1 MLNWRFDESKNTL
14 FLQGRMDAQT
24 SASFEKELAG
34 LVSRGKR
41 EIFIDGADVTYMS
54 SAGMRVFLTVQKQLK
69 PISGRLVL
77 AHPSDAMLKV
87 FKLAGFHKLFEII
100 LGDGEQTAQEAQQP
114 RREQRVL
121 HGIPFECATQAAK
134 AGTWSALTSKKDVIT
149 AFYDDGDAYV
159 INANEARFGYG
170 MSAPGDSFAEC
181 KNLLGECVVVN
192 GNYFYYPAIKN
203 AAVDFVLAQ
212 EASPDLHYH
221 FMTGGLFDGEYA
233 HTLAFGMDGAER
245 GLGDLLDGLGELVET
260 NLFGVVGVLESAGI
274 WGMNF
279 KKTPIAEHFP
289 TTGSMK
295 DRERFAEFMDFPIEA
310 SFRDHVIVAV
320 GLACKDKQR
329 LSEAG
334 QRMFPEES
342 ANHLHAVMFEKAPVS
357 RNLDDFQGELDRVIA
372 NLKPLK
378 VQHLLQKSRFKGGLL
393 GVVPV
398 EEA

>member
-1 MLNWRFDESKNTL
+1 MLNWQFDESKNTL

-24 SASFEKELAG
+24 CASFEKELAG

-41 EIFIDGADVTYMS
+41 DIFIDCAEVKYMS
-54 SAGMRVFLTVQKQLK
+54 SAGMRVFLTIQKQLK
-69 PISGRLVL
+69 PISGGLVL
-77 AHPSDAMLKV
+77 VRPSEAMLKV

-100 LGDGEQTAQEAQQP
+100 LGDDDQTEQKQP
-114 RREQRVL
+114 QREQRVL
-121 HGIPFECATQAAK
+121 HGIPFECARQAATV
-134 AGTWSALTSKKDVIT
+134 GTWSALTSKKDVIT

-159 INANEARFGYG
+159 INANQARFGYG
-170 MSAPGDSFAEC
+170 LSAPGESFAEC
-181 KNLLGECVVVN
+181 KDLLGECVVVN

-212 EASPDLHYH
+212 EASPDLHYQ
-221 FMTGGLFDGEYA
+221 FMTGGLFDGAYA
-233 HTLAFGMDGAER
+233 HALAFGMDGAER

-289 TTGSMK
+289 ATGSMK

-320 GLACKDKQR
+320 GLVCKDKQR
-329 LSEAG
+329 LSDAG

-342 ANHLHAVMFEKAPVS
+342 ANHLHGVVFEKAPVS
-357 RNLDDFQGELDRVIA
+357 RNIDDFQGELERVIA
-372 NLKPLK
+372 SLKPLK

-393 GVVPV
+393 GIVPV

>member
-1 MLNWRFDESKNTL
+1 MLNWQFDETKNTL

-41 EIFIDGADVTYMS
+41 DIFIDCSEVKYMS
-54 SAGMRVFLTVQKQLK
+54 SAGMRVFLTIQKQLK
-69 PISGRLVL
+69 PISGGLVL
-77 AHPSDAMLKV
+77 VRPSDAMLKV

-100 LGDGEQTAQEAQQP
+100 LGDDDQAEQKQP
-114 RREQRVL
+114 QREQRTL
-121 HGIPFECATQAAK
+121 RGIPFECATQTAK
-134 AGTWSALTSKKDVIT
+134 AGTWSALTSKKDAIT
-149 AFYDDGDAYV
+149 AFYDDGDAYA
-159 INANEARFGYG
+159 INANHARFGYG
-170 MSAPGDSFAEC
+170 LSAPGESFAEC
-181 KNLLGECVVVN
+181 KDLLGECVVVN

-212 EASPDLHYH
+212 EASPDLHYQ
-221 FMTGGLFDGEYA
+221 FMTGGLFDGTYA
-233 HTLAFGMDGAER
+233 HALAFGMDGAER

-260 NLFGVVGVLESAGI
+260 NLFGVIGVLESAGI

-289 TTGSMK
+289 ATGSMK

-320 GLACKDKQR
+320 GLVCKDKQR
-329 LSEAG
+329 LSDAG

-342 ANHLHAVMFEKAPVS
+342 ANHLHAVVFEKAPVS
-357 RNLDDFQGELDRVIA
+357 RNIDDFQGELERVIA